1 MALPLPRL
9 YSLHDEDFPAAL
21 AVGGSDI
28 IWFVRD
34 MPFSLRWWREK
45 DTSDRESGP
54 TFPAKNYCEP
64 SHHEGHK
71 SQHDILCPPHIN
83 THQSWH
89 TVLNVPTNKQY
100 HSSNSY
106 IYPTMSNTNKAAS
119 HDLPDMMSEC
129 PICMEALFDDQGI
142 AQNGPIA
149 KIMCYHL
156 VHSDCLAKAGRSLN
170 ADGKRYGMGGMGA
183 RAGCPVCNRPVSY

>member
-1 MALPLPRL
+1 M
-9 YSLHDEDFPAAL
+9 
-21 AVGGSDI
+21 
-28 IWFVRD
+28 
-34 MPFSLRWWREK
+34 K
-45 DTSDRESGP
+45 
-54 TFPAKNYCEP
+54 
-64 SHHEGHK
+64 
-71 SQHDILCPPHIN
+71 
-83 THQSWH
+83 
-89 TVLNVPTNKQY
+89 
-100 HSSNSY
+100 
-106 IYPTMSNTNKAAS
+106 AS

-183 RAGCPVCNRPVSY
+183 RAGCPVCNRPVSMWFSYEEAAQFPLFWMNRIFRVLEDIGPDGGPVKLKEVRKKAQTR